1 MARKFRCRTGNATEH
16 ELIDMKRFIC
26 ILSFFLAFAAQA
38 QVPEP
43 LPDSLYMEDDTLKIH
58 YLNTVT
64 VTPLPDFEDAE
75 ARRQYYI
82 LRNKV
87 LKVYPYALLA
97 AKDLEEVDNNVAS
110 IEKRRKQNKYIKK
123 REEEARKQYKEELK
137 QLTRSEGQI
146 LMKLIHRQTGETS
159 YDVVKRLRG
168 GFNAFMYQSIAGFYD
183 SDMKKEYDPENN
195 REDWLIENILI
206 RSFEDGTLT
215 PSAKH

>member
-1 MARKFRCRTGNATEH
+1 
-16 ELIDMKRFIC
+16 MKRLVSILFFIT
-26 ILSFFLAFAAQA
+26 AVAAHA
-38 QVPEP
+38 QIPDP
-43 LPDSLYMEDDTLKIH
+43 LPDSLYFEDDTLKIH
-58 YLNTVT
+58 YLRTVT

-87 LKVYPYALLA
+87 LKVYPYALIA
-97 AKDLEEVDNNVAS
+97 ARDLEEVDNNVAAMD
-110 IEKRRKQNKYIKK
+110 KKRKQNKYIKQ

-146 LMKLIHRQTGETS
+146 LMKLIHRETGETS
-159 YDVVKRLRG
+159 YEVVKRLRG

-183 SDMKKEYDPENN
+183 SDMKKKYDPENN
-195 REDWLIENILI
+195 REDWLIENILL

-215 PSAKH
+215 PSSKR